1 MIQDIKSVSYIMNAI
16 NGKLRTPKI
25 NAFYNMVDFLKLK
38 GVIIEKL
45 PLDTSPLSCN
55 ALD

>member
-1 MIQDIKSVSYIMNAI
+1 MVKDIKSVSNIMNAI

-25 NAFYNMVDFLKLK
+25 NSFYNLIDFVKLK

-45 PLDTSPLSCN
+45 PLDTSPLSSN
-55 ALD
+55 A